1 MCRFRGGGLSTIWS
15 VLYIGWVAGEIVIAI
30 GTRRRSK
37 AKETQDRGTQLLL
50 WVAIVLSL
58 NAVGFM
64 EALVP
69 TSFRWDAAW
78 LRPLSLMLMISG
90 ITVRAAAIATLGR
103 WFTANVITQ
112 PEQQLQ
118 RSGLYSLVRHPSY
131 LGMEMIFVAI
141 GLHSRAWPA
150 LLVAVLPPTAAVL
163 NRIRVEEAALVHAF
177 GESYLEYCR
186 ATKRLIP
193 GVY

>member
-1 MCRFRGGGLSTIWS
+1 

-37 AKETQDRGTQLLL
+37 AKETRDRGTQLLL

-112 PEQQLQ
+112 PEQ
-118 RSGLYSLVRHPSY
+118 
-131 LGMEMIFVAI
+131 
-141 GLHSRAWPA
+141 
-150 LLVAVLPPTAAVL
+150 TA
-163 NRIRVEEAALVHAF
+163 
-177 GESYLEYCR
+177 
-186 ATKRLIP
+186 ATKRIVQLGASPLLSGYGNDFRGNRSTFPSLARIACRGATP
-193 GVY
+193 HCRSAQSHSR